1 MNDRIM
7 KLITEDQQLEELVQE
22 RTRELNHSLD
32 MAIYCMAS
40 LAETRD
46 TETGYHV
53 RRTQEYV
60 RILAEKLQEHA
71 EFSEYLTVQRIE
83 LMYKASPLH
92 DIGKVAIPDHILLK
106 QGPLNRTEWDEMKRH
121 TVYGRSALDQAER
134 EFGPSEFLQL
144 ARTIAYSHHERW
156 DGKGY
161 PEALLGEEIPIPGRI
176 MALADVYDTLISKR
190 VYKSACSHQE
200 AVEKIR
206 AERGAHFDPQVADA
220 FLACKEMFLEVAR
233 RYGDEYT
240 SV

>member
-1 MNDRIM
+1 M
-7 KLITEDQQLEELVQE
+7 ITEDRQLEALVQE

-60 RILAEKLQEHA
+60 KILAEKLQEHA
-71 EFSEYLTVQRIE
+71 DFSEYLTARRIE
-83 LMYKASPLH
+83 LIYKAAPLH
-92 DIGKVAIPDHILLK
+92 DIGKVAIPDRILLK
-106 QGPLNRTEWDEMKRH
+106 QGPLNRTEWEEMKRH
-121 TVYGRSALDQAER
+121 TIYGRDALDHAER

-161 PEALLGEEIPIPGRI
+161 PEAQLSKEIPIPGRI
-176 MALADVYDTLISKR
+176 MALADVYDALISKK
-190 VYKSACSHQE
+190 VYKSACSHQD

-206 AERGAHFDPQVADA
+206 AERGTHFDPRIVDA
-220 FLACKEMFLEVAR
+220 FLACEGMFLEVAH